1 MKYLV
6 INIDE
11 KLSAIFTVGILTVAK
26 SMQQTISPDRR
37 GLCLT
42 KECRLKSHQGRHRMT
57 AYAMTGVKRATKT
70 ELRTMAELSRS
81 S

>member
-1 MKYLV
+1 MIIMENRIKSIECISASEKGCENYHLMKYLV

-26 SMQQTISPDRR
+26 SMQQQTFSPDRM

-42 KECRLKSHQGRHRMT
+42 KECR
-57 AYAMTGVKRATKT
+57 
-70 ELRTMAELSRS
+70 
-81 S
+81 

>member
-26 SMQQTISPDRR
+26 SMQQTIRPDRM
-37 GLCLT
+37 GLCFT
-42 KECRLKSHQGRHRMT
+42 KGCRLKSQGRHRMT